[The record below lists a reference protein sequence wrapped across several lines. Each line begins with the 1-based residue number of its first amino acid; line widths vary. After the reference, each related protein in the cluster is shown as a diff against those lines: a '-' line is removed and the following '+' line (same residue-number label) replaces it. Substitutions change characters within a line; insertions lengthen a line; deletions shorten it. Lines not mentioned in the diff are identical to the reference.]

1 MNPLRRRA
9 NASVW
14 ARARLF
20 GTSSP
25 KTIVNRL
32 RIRVTMISAS
42 APADDTRTEMPE
54 PANRA
59 SRLVGQVDRGV
70 RRGEEPEEG
79 QPDLGDRQEAAR
91 LRDAAA

>member
-42 APADDTRTEMPE
+42 APADDTRIEMPE
-54 PANRA
+54 PANSA
-59 SRLVGQVDRGV
+59 SRLVV
-70 RRGEEPEEG
+70 R
-79 QPDLGDRQEAAR
+79 LTAA
-91 LRDAAA
+91 